1 MSFSLRPSFI
11 RPWHL
16 LLPVVIAAATAP
28 VWLRWYEPG
37 LFYFL
42 NRQLA
47 FAPDRFWA
55 FFCLLG
61 TGWCAYAL
69 TAPLLLKAPHV
80 FMAWLCTAP
89 FAGIFT
95 RMGKAMADNLRP
107 LGVLEPQT
115 VHVIGEPL
123 YLAAMPS
130 GHTMTTFALATAIF
144 FSLPAKGRWVHL
156 WLFLI
161 AMFVALA
168 RVAVGA
174 HWPADVSVAAAAGVL
189 SGLIGAWLASQ
200 IPDRWLKPHTWTM
213 RAVALIGV
221 YSIYV
226 LVFDPMGF
234 TQNMPIQY
242 LLAAFLLINLMS
254 FSVHSFRKPFP
265 RG

>member
-1 MSFSLRPSFI
+1 MYLSLRPSFI

-16 LLPVVIAAATAP
+16 LLPLAIAAATAP
-28 VWLRWYEPG
+28 AWLRWYEPG

-42 NRQLA
+42 NRHLA
-47 FAPDRFWA
+47 FAPDGFWA
-55 FFCLLG
+55 FVCLLG

-69 TAPLLLKAPHV
+69 TAPLLLKAPRV
-80 FMAWLCTAP
+80 FVAWLCAAP

-130 GHTMTTFALATAIF
+130 GHTMTAFALATAIY
-144 FSLPAKGRWVHL
+144 FSLPMRGRRIRL
-156 WLFLI
+156 WLFL
-161 AMFVALA
+161 AAGLVALS
-168 RVAVGA
+168 RIAVGA
-174 HWPADVSVAAAAGVL
+174 HWPADVSVAAAAGVF

-200 IPDRWLKPHTWTM
+200 IPDRWLKPHTWAM
-213 RAVALIGV
+213 RAVALLGV

-226 LVFDPMGF
+226 LVSDPMGF
-234 TQNMPIQY
+234 TQNMPVQY
-242 LLAAFLLINLMS
+242 LLAAFLLLNLIL
-254 FSVHSFRKPFP
+254 FSILSFRRPIFH
-265 RG
+265 G